1 VIQND
6 QINIKIMKIK
16 QKPVMMM
23 SKVFELFDIFID
35 LYLNRKDIEISDEE
49 NEEEIIRRQRLRRE
63 QLKKVISYY
72 SNKTFHSF
80 FLIRN

>member
-35 LYLNRKDIEISDEE
+35 LYFNRKDIEISDEE

-63 QLKKVISYY
+63 QLKKVIFYY
-72 SNKTFHSF
+72 SNKTFHF
-80 FLIRN
+80 FFIRN